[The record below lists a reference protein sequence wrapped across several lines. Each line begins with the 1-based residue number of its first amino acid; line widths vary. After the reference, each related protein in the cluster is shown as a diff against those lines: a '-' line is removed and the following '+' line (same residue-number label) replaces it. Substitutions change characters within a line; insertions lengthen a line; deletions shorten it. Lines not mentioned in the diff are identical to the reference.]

1 MPNQTNYQTSIDPV
15 CIKPALEKIG
25 YRLIDCGNHWRT
37 NALYRGG
44 DNSTAVCIYKNT
56 GVWTDYAQGGQKFP
70 FEKLIKLTCGSNP
83 QTIKKILSSLNKSE
97 EHVYIEKQTIEM
109 DAIYPESILNNLFP
123 NFSFYKKQGLS
134 EDTLNFYKTGLAQ
147 SGKMYRRM
155 VFPIYNEHS
164 QIIGFS
170 GRKIDSDKDHIPK
183 WKHIGKKRNWIYPA
197 YIPAEENIDSII
209 RKTGEVVIVE
219 SIGDSMALFES
230 GVKNSL
236 VSFGLGCQPIMLS
249 YLSSFSVKRI
259 VIAGNNDSDGENHGY
274 LGSVKTLLNLLP
286 YFDFNCIEINL
297 PPENHNDF
305 SDAFTSG
312 LDLKKWYN
320 TPVERSQFI
329 KQLVAFV
336 SANKGKF
343 KEKELSVLRKILKP
357 S

>member
-1 MPNQTNYQTSIDPV
+1 MMNQTTHQTSIDPV
-15 CIKPALEKIG
+15 SIRPTLEKIG

-37 NALYRGG
+37 KALYRGG
-44 DNSTAVCIYKNT
+44 DNESAVCIYKNT
-56 GVWTDYAQGGQKFP
+56 GVWSDYAQGSQKFP
-70 FEKLIKLTCGSNP
+70 FERLIKLTCGSDA
-83 QTIKKILSSLNKSE
+83 QTIKKILSSINKSE
-97 EHVYIEKQTIEM
+97 EYIYAPKQTIEM

-123 NFSFYKKQGLS
+123 NFSFYKRKGLS

-155 VFPIYNEHS
+155 VFPIYNEYS
-164 QIIGFS
+164 QIVGFS
-170 GRKIDSDKDHIPK
+170 GRKTDVDNDKIPK

-197 YIPAEENIDSII
+197 YIPAEETVDSVI

-230 GVKNSL
+230 GIKNSL

-274 LGSVKTLLNLLP
+274 FGSVKTLLNLLP

-320 TPVERSQFI
+320 TPVDRSKFI
-329 KQLVAFV
+329 KQLVTFV
-336 SANKGKF
+336 SANKQKF
-343 KEKELSVLRKILKP
+343 KEKELSALRKVLK
-357 S
+357 SL

>member
-1 MPNQTNYQTSIDPV
+1 MMNQTTHQTSIDPV
-15 CIKPALEKIG
+15 SIRPTLEKIG

-37 NALYRGG
+37 KALYRGG
-44 DNSTAVCIYKNT
+44 DNESAVCIYKNT
-56 GVWTDYAQGGQKFP
+56 GVWSDYAQGSQKFP
-70 FEKLIKLTCGSNP
+70 FERLIKLTCGSDA
-83 QTIKKILSSLNKSE
+83 QTIKKILSSINKSE
-97 EHVYIEKQTIEM
+97 EYIYTPKQTIEM

-123 NFSFYKKQGLS
+123 NFSFYKRKGLS

-155 VFPIYNEHS
+155 VFPIYNEYS
-164 QIIGFS
+164 QIVGFS
-170 GRKIDSDKDHIPK
+170 GRKTDVDNDKIPK

-197 YIPAEENIDSII
+197 YIPAEETVDSII

-274 LGSVKTLLNLLP
+274 FGSVKTLLNLLP

-297 PPENHNDF
+297 PPDNHNDF

-320 TPVERSQFI
+320 TPVDRSQFI
-329 KQLVAFV
+329 KQLVTFV
-336 SANKGKF
+336 SANKQKF
-343 KEKELSVLRKILKP
+343 KEKELSALRKVLK
-357 S
+357 SS

>member
-1 MPNQTNYQTSIDPV
+1 MNQTTHQTSIDPV
-15 CIKPALEKIG
+15 SIRPTLEKIG

-37 NALYRGG
+37 KALYRGG
-44 DNSTAVCIYKNT
+44 DNESAVCIYKNT
-56 GVWTDYAQGGQKFP
+56 GVWSDYAQGSQKFP
-70 FEKLIKLTCGSNP
+70 FERLIKLTCGSDA
-83 QTIKKILSSLNKSE
+83 QTIKKILSSINKSE
-97 EHVYIEKQTIEM
+97 EYIYAPKQTIEM

-123 NFSFYKKQGLS
+123 NFSFYKRKGLS

-155 VFPIYNEHS
+155 VFPIYNEYS
-164 QIIGFS
+164 QIVGFS
-170 GRKIDSDKDHIPK
+170 GRKTDVDNDKIPK

-197 YIPAEENIDSII
+197 YIPAEETVDSVI

-230 GVKNSL
+230 GIKNSL

-274 LGSVKTLLNLLP
+274 FGSVKTLLNLLP

-320 TPVERSQFI
+320 TPVDRSKFI
-329 KQLVAFV
+329 KQLVTFV
-336 SANKGKF
+336 SANKQKF
-343 KEKELSVLRKILKP
+343 KEKELSALRKVLK
-357 S
+357 SL

>member
-1 MPNQTNYQTSIDPV
+1 MMNQTTHQTSIDPV
-15 CIKPALEKIG
+15 SIRPTLEKIG

-37 NALYRGG
+37 KALYRGG
-44 DNSTAVCIYKNT
+44 DNESAVCIYKNT
-56 GVWTDYAQGGQKFP
+56 GVWSDYAQGSQKFP
-70 FEKLIKLTCGSNP
+70 FERLIKLTCGSDA
-83 QTIKKILSSLNKSE
+83 QTIKKILSSINKSE
-97 EHVYIEKQTIEM
+97 EYIYIPKQTIEM

-123 NFSFYKKQGLS
+123 NFSFYKRKGLS

-155 VFPIYNEHS
+155 VFPIYNEYS
-164 QIIGFS
+164 QIVGFS
-170 GRKIDSDKDHIPK
+170 GRKTDVDNDKIPK

-197 YIPAEENIDSII
+197 YIPAEETVDSVI

-274 LGSVKTLLNLLP
+274 FGSVKTLLNLLP

-320 TPVERSQFI
+320 TPVDRSQFI
-329 KQLVAFV
+329 KQLVTFV
-336 SANKGKF
+336 SANKQKF
-343 KEKELSVLRKILKP
+343 KEKELSALRKVLK
-357 S
+357 SL

>member
-1 MPNQTNYQTSIDPV
+1 MMNQTTHRTSIDPV
-15 CIKPALEKIG
+15 SIRPTLEKIG

-37 NALYRGG
+37 KALYRGG
-44 DNSTAVCIYKNT
+44 DNESAVCIYKNT
-56 GVWTDYAQGGQKFP
+56 GVWSDYAQGSQKFP
-70 FEKLIKLTCGSNP
+70 FERLIKLTCGSDP
-83 QTIKKILSSLNKSE
+83 QTIKKILSSINKSE
-97 EHVYIEKQTIEM
+97 EHVYVEKQTIEM

-123 NFSFYKKQGLS
+123 NFSFYKRKGLS
-134 EDTLNFYKTGLAQ
+134 EETLNFYKTGLAQ

-155 VFPIYNEHS
+155 VFPIYNEYS
-164 QIIGFS
+164 QIVGFS
-170 GRKIDSDKDHIPK
+170 GRKTDIDNDKIPK

-197 YIPAEENIDSII
+197 YIPAEETVDSII

-286 YFDFNCIEINL
+286 YFDFNCIEIVL

-320 TPVERSQFI
+320 TPVDRSQFI

-336 SANKGKF
+336 SANKQKF
-343 KEKELSVLRKILKP
+343 KEKELSALRKVLK
-357 S
+357 SS

>member
-1 MPNQTNYQTSIDPV
+1 MMNQTTHRTSIDPFS
-15 CIKPALEKIG
+15 IKPTLEKIG

-37 NALYRGG
+37 KALYRGG
-44 DNSTAVCIYKNT
+44 DNESAVCIYKNT
-56 GVWTDYAQGGQKFP
+56 GVWSDYAQGSQKFP
-70 FEKLIKLTCGSNP
+70 FERLIKLTCASDP
-83 QTIKKILSSLNKSE
+83 QTIKKILSSINKSE
-97 EHVYIEKQTIEM
+97 EHIYVEKQTIEM

-123 NFSFYKKQGLS
+123 NFSFYKRKGLS
-134 EDTLNFYKTGLAQ
+134 EETLNFYKTGLAQ

-155 VFPIYNEHS
+155 VFPIYNEYS

-170 GRKIDSDKDHIPK
+170 GRKIDTDNDKIPK

-197 YIPAEENIDSII
+197 YIPAEETVDSII

-219 SIGDSMALFES
+219 SVGDSMALFES

-274 LGSVKTLLNLLP
+274 FGNVKTLLNLLS

-305 SDAFTSG
+305 SDALASG

-320 TPVERSQFI
+320 TPVDRSQFI
-329 KQLVAFV
+329 KRLVTFV
-336 SANKGKF
+336 SANKQKF
-343 KEKELSVLRKILKP
+343 KEKELSALRKVLK
-357 S
+357 SS